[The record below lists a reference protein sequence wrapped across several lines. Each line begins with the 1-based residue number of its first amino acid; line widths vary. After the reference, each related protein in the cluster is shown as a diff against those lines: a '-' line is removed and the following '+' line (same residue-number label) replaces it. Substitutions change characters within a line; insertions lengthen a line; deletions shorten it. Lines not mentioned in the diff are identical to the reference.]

1 MLSSLKRKKPKKN
14 QHIPLKSYNSES
26 KKEGV
31 SKVETPFFVA
41 PTGKP
46 VGSNFC
52 KFLGTNGFICWSTIK
67 KTIIKAEITFD
78 TLSFLLLFLMPV
90 QILDEE
96 IRFPHPSM
104 ADRDGLLA
112 IGGDLSSERLLFAYA
127 SGIYPW
133 FDEDS
138 PILWWSPDPRMIL
151 FPAEFKKSKSLAQT
165 MRTGKFEVSF
175 DRDFK
180 SVIKNCAEIGRR
192 EEEGTWITTEM
203 IEAYVNLHELGYAH
217 SVETYVNGTLA
228 GGLYGLSLG
237 KAFFGESMFH
247 LERDASKV
255 ALSAL
260 VDRCIERDFH
270 FIDAQQRTEHLRSL
284 GARPVPRETFLTM
297 LAGALKFPTLSGK
310 W

>member
-1 MLSSLKRKKPKKN
+1 
-14 QHIPLKSYNSES
+14 
-26 KKEGV
+26 
-31 SKVETPFFVA
+31 
-41 PTGKP
+41 
-46 VGSNFC
+46 
-52 KFLGTNGFICWSTIK
+52 
-67 KTIIKAEITFD
+67 
-78 TLSFLLLFLMPV
+78 
-90 QILDEE
+90 
-96 IRFPHPSM
+96 
-104 ADRDGLLA
+104 
-112 IGGDLSSERLLFAYA
+112 
-127 SGIYPW
+127 
-133 FDEDS
+133 
-138 PILWWSPDPRMIL
+138 MIL
-151 FPAEFKKSKSLAQT
+151 FPVEFKKSKSLAHT
-165 MRTGKFEVSF
+165 IRGGKFEVSF

-180 SVIKNCAEIGRR
+180 SVIKNCAEIGSR
-192 EEEGTWITTEM
+192 EEEGTWITSEM

-260 VDRCIERDFH
+260 VDRCIERDFY